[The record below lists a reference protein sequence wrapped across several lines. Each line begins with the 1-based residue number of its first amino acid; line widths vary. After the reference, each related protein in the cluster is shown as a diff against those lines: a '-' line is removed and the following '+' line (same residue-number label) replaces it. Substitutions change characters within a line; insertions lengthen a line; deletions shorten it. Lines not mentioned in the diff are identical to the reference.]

1 MDEPHIHTSDMDII
15 NKFIYKDLDIFKHND
30 VNEKY
35 SFIEFGKGWTTNV
48 PKTLKSMLKK
58 KKKINQKLIVYMTR
72 P

>member
-1 MDEPHIHTSDMDII
+1 MDEPHVHTRDMDVI

-35 SFIEFGKGWTTNV
+35 SFIYRIWKRV
-48 PKTLKSMLKK
+48 D
-58 KKKINQKLIVYMTR
+58 NQRTKN